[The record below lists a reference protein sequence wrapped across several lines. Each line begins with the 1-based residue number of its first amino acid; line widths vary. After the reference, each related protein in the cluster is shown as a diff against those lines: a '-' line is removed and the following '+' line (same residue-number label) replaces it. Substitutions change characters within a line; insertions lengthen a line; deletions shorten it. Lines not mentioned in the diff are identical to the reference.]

1 MDPLD
6 SFYQELDSQNL
17 LERHGP
23 ELLADARQILIDQ
36 PTARLA
42 GTIFLPDSPE
52 LPGFR
57 AALAQMSGQSIPDG
71 MLIGICPRPLVEP
84 FLRQQVDPAAWL
96 EEPWQ
101 AQQVLVVTVST
112 RDGFRFGF
120 FRITGEPRAAAG
132 EA

>member
-23 ELLADARQILIDQ
+23 ELLADARQILTDQ
-36 PTARLA
+36 PMARLA

-57 AALAQMSGQSIPDG
+57 AALAKISGQQIPDG
-71 MLIGICPRPLVEP
+71 MLIGICPRPLLEP
-84 FLRQQVDPAAWL
+84 LLRTKVDPTAWL

-101 AQQVLVVTVST
+101 SQQVLVVTVST

-120 FRITGEPRAAAG
+120 FKIAAEPNAAAG

>member
-6 SFYQELDSQNL
+6 SFYQELDSQRL

-23 ELLADARQILIDQ
+23 ELLADARQILTDQ
-36 PTARLA
+36 PAARVA

-57 AALAQMSGQSIPDG
+57 AALAQMSGQQIPDG
-71 MLIGICPRPLVEP
+71 LLIGICPRPLVEP
-84 FLRQQVDPAAWL
+84 LLRQKLDPAAWL

-101 AQQVLVVTVST
+101 TQQVLVVTVST
-112 RDGFRFGF
+112 RDGFRFGCF
-120 FRITGEPRAAAG
+120 PIEPTNAAAG